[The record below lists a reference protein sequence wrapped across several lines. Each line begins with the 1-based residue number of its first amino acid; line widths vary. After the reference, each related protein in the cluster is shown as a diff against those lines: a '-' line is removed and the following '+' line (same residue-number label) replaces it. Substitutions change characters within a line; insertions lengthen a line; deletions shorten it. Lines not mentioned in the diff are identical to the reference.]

1 MRGLFFLAALLPP
14 EPEAQIIAFKRDF
27 AENFAAPYALKP
39 PGHITFADT
48 FHANAAE
55 LPKLNPHLEKLF
67 STFSPLTAEVRNF
80 AAFTSS
86 LAIFAAIHNQQDF
99 QGMREALFWFNK
111 NTRLLGPK
119 AVKSKSFT
127 PHITVGYRDL
137 TEENFHAA
145 WKKYSRLQFS
155 ADFVIDRIH
164 LMHHR
169 KKWQSVHE
177 FPLRG
182 LPNNNG
188 EQLKLF

>member
-14 EPEAQIIAFKRDF
+14 DLEEKINAFKRDF
-27 AENFAAPYALKP
+27 ADNFSAPYALKP
-39 PGHITFADT
+39 PGHITLADT
-48 FHANAAE
+48 FHANSPD
-55 LPKLNPHLEKLF
+55 LIKINPQLAKLF
-67 STFSPLTAEVRNF
+67 ATFSPITAEVRNF
-80 AAFTSS
+80 AAWPSS
-86 LAIFAAIHNQQDF
+86 LAIVAAIHNRQDF
-99 QGMREALFWFNK
+99 QGLREALFWFNRTTK
-111 NTRLLGPK
+111 LLGPK
-119 AVKSKSFT
+119 AVKNKSFT

-145 WKKYSRLQFS
+145 WKKYSGIEFS

-177 FPLRG
+177 FPLLG
-182 LPNNNG
+182 LPDSRG